1 MKMKYKENQRVRIS
15 NDVIK
20 CTPYDQHNNKIVI
33 IESVNDFLGLYEVT
47 LNGVKW
53 ALRENGF
60 KKL

>member
-1 MKMKYKENQRVRIS
+1 MKMKYKESQKVRIS

-20 CTPYDQHNNKIVI
+20 CTPYNQYNNEVVI

-53 ALRENGF
+53 ALRKNGF